1 MKKDMKKVKGY
12 FQLCMSKLKYESNNC
27 YHHDSED
34 LDFTGL
40 KLIDELQGIGKCE
53 EVYFHIR
60 SLENYN
66 ANAGVLMNNHPQE
79 NNTACGSMRLNY
91 HSQVQVNRIEQ
102 QIPASANHRQTQS
115 RGGSLQAK

>member
-12 FQLCMSKLKYESNNC
+12 FQLRMSKLKHESSNC

-40 KLIDELQGIGKCE
+40 KLIDELQGIGKYV
-53 EVYFHIR
+53 EVYFHSR
-60 SLENYN
+60 SLENNN

-79 NNTACGSMRLNY
+79 NSTACSSMRLNY
-91 HSQVQVNRIEQ
+91 YSQVQVNRIKQ
-102 QIPASANHRQTQS
+102 QIPASTN
-115 RGGSLQAK
+115 LK